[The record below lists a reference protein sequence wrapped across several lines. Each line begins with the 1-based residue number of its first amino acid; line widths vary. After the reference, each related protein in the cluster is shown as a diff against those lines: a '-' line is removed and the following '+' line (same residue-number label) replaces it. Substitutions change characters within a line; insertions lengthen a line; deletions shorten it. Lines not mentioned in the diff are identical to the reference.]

1 MPRTNVHF
9 LTTTPLNCSVDFKR
23 GKIKSE
29 YVDGEEFTQLCMTKL
44 QPRIKQISQFWK
56 PLYIKPYKQQKRTL
70 KTDRVTSFQ
79 KP

>member
-9 LTTTPLNCSVDFKR
+9 LTTIPLNCSVDFKW

-44 QPRIKQISQFWK
+44 QPRIKQISQFRK
-56 PLYIKPYKQQKRTL
+56 PLYAYKQQKRTL